1 MRPAMFISIGTNFDD
16 WISYVRR
23 RTLKTSE
30 NKIGVQLDTVQI
42 FYFSDLNMLLWF
54 KVVKELK

>member
-1 MRPAMFISIGTNFDD
+1 MFISIGTNFDD